1 MGYKMGYEM
10 RAAAPLL
17 GLLPLPHWCPHSG
30 RGRADDVGSAYHT
43 VPMTSVRPWAPM
55 ARSGR
60 SAGGCIRHG
69 VSQTDHIG
77 GAGDGVN

>member
-1 MGYKMGYEM
+1 MGYKTGYEM
-10 RAAAPLL
+10 RAAAPPPGSLTLPPPVPL
-17 GLLPLPHWCPHSG
+17 GQT
-30 RGRADDVGSAYHT
+30 VGIYH
-43 VPMTSVRPWAPM
+43 
-55 ARSGR
+55 RSGR